1 MNFLV
6 NIQPVRGMA
15 KGYQVRQALDAIEK
29 LEEMN
34 GRFR

>member
-6 NIQPVRGMA
+6 NIQPIRGMA